1 MNIRVTRC
9 RVVLRAIGASLG
21 GPLAVVVLAVG
32 PATAQTADFFCP
44 ERAFDLASCVD
55 PSDLATCIELR
66 DLNRVLPLQEILR
79 IVQVQDGPFAG
90 VGLTMEASNAV
101 EDGRFRAARTELCT
115 GETADPPSE
124 DNNPL
129 TPPGAPTDPI
139 WYGGN
144 PGIYLR

>member
-1 MNIRVTRC
+1 M
-9 RVVLRAIGASLG
+9 LRTIVWSLG
-21 GPLAVVVLAVG
+21 GSLAVVALTMA

-44 ERAFDLASCVD
+44 ERAFDLASCID
-55 PSDLATCIELR
+55 SSDLATCTEIL

-101 EDGRFRAARTELCT
+101 EDSRFRAARNELCT
-115 GETADPPSE
+115 PETATPPGE

-129 TPPGAPTDPI
+129 TPPGPPTGPI

>member
-1 MNIRVTRC
+1 MNVGPSRR
-9 RVVLRAIGASLG
+9 RVVLRSIGSFLG
-21 GPLAVVVLAVG
+21 GSLAVVALAVG

-55 PSDLATCIELR
+55 PSDLATCIELQ

-101 EDGRFRAARTELCT
+101 EDGRFRAARNELCT
-115 GETADPPSE
+115 RETATPPGE

-129 TPPGAPTDPI
+129 TPPGPPSGPI